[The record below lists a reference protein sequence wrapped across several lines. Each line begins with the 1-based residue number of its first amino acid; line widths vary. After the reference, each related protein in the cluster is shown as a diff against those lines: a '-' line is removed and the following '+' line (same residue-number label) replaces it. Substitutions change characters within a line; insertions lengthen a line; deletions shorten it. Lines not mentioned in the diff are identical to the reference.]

1 MQDMVGIGVFPTRVP
16 DAQDLF
22 SVAPALSRSPYSAR
36 ANPLFRTHS
45 GQAED
50 FRVCG
55 VCLPLPKPSLQT
67 YLSYTFID
75 ERAFY
80 RVRIIPMKITW
91 DQPNRAANIAKHGL
105 DFAALTED
113 FFTDALVIS
122 ARSGR
127 YLAIGKDVNG
137 VISVV
142 FVTLGLEG
150 ISVISMR
157 PASRRERSLYNA
169 QS

>member
-1 MQDMVGIGVFPTRVP
+1 MASQF
-16 DAQDLF
+16 
-22 SVAPALSRSPYSAR
+22 
-36 ANPLFRTHS
+36 
-45 GQAED
+45 
-50 FRVCG
+50 
-55 VCLPLPKPSLQT
+55 
-67 YLSYTFID
+67 
-75 ERAFY
+75 
-80 RVRIIPMKITW
+80 
-91 DQPNRAANIAKHGL
+91 
-105 DFAALTED
+105 FA
-113 FFTDALVIS
+113 DALVIS

-157 PASRRERSLYNA
+157 PASKEERRLYNA

>member
-1 MQDMVGIGVFPTRVP
+1 MPV
-16 DAQDLF
+16 
-22 SVAPALSRSPYSAR
+22 
-36 ANPLFRTHS
+36 
-45 GQAED
+45 
-50 FRVCG
+50 
-55 VCLPLPKPSLQT
+55 
-67 YLSYTFID
+67 
-75 ERAFY
+75 
-80 RVRIIPMKITW
+80 KIFW
-91 DQPNRAANIAKHGL
+91 DQPKRIANIVKQGL

-113 FFTDALVIS
+113 FFADALVIS
-122 ARSGR
+122 AKSGR

-157 PASRRERSLYNA
+157 PASRKERKLYNA

>member
-1 MQDMVGIGVFPTRVP
+1 MPV
-16 DAQDLF
+16 
-22 SVAPALSRSPYSAR
+22 
-36 ANPLFRTHS
+36 
-45 GQAED
+45 
-50 FRVCG
+50 
-55 VCLPLPKPSLQT
+55 K
-67 YLSYTFID
+67 
-75 ERAFY
+75 
-80 RVRIIPMKITW
+80 IIW
-91 DQPNRAANIAKHGL
+91 DQPKRIANIVKHGL

-113 FFTDALVIS
+113 FFADALVIS
-122 ARSGR
+122 GKSGR

-157 PASRRERSLYNA
+157 PASRKERKLYNA